1 MQTPNFNI
9 EKVAHLARLK
19 LTESERTRMEQQ
31 FQKILEYINQL
42 NELNTEQVVPTS
54 HVLQINNVLRED
66 LPRSQP
72 LNEDLLSLAPKSD
85 KGHYE
90 VPQIL

>member
-1 MQTPNFNI
+1 METPKFDI
-9 EKVAHLARLK
+9 EKVALLARLQ
-19 LTESERTRMEQQ
+19 LTESEKERMGLQ

-42 NELNTEQVVPTS
+42 NELNTDQVHPTS

-72 LNEDLLSLAPKSD
+72 LNDDLLSLAPKSD